1 MRDVKPPLKVYVETY
16 EFPLYFVLPDDE
28 ALLGNEGITG
38 LLEEERGI
46 WISEA
51 LEDSKLLEIVRHEV
65 NHAINWVYG
74 VDDFLANKKL
84 SMAKKEEAV
93 AAIHGRAWS
102 RFYLDNPKFVQW
114 HMHVLKRIW
123 KDRNAA

>member
-1 MRDVKPPLKVYVETY
+1 MKEVKPPLKVYVETF

-51 LEDSKLLEIVRHEV
+51 LEDRKLLEIIHHEV
-65 NHAINWVYG
+65 THAINWVYD
-74 VDDFLANKKL
+74 VDSAL
-84 SMAKKEEAV
+84 SSKWPPGRKEEAV

-102 RFYLDNPKFVQW
+102 QFWLDNPKYVRW
-114 HMHVLKRIW
+114 YTHVVNRIR
-123 KDRNAA
+123 KERHAA